1 MATPKPQRTP
11 EQIEDIILRKIFLVT
26 LSDSMD
32 TDSRI
37 VYLELTAA
45 EILSEGKD
53 LKLSRDLM
61 ERVLIDRLSGSFQS
75 AEPAFQYLI
84 NSYRRAYEEGKKI
97 GNMKDKN
104 LRSDMESVVRQGKKL
119 LVSYCR
125 IHLANPDCF
134 GANDVPNKNK
144 LSVSPLLPFIFS
156 EVGGGLDGFGTSS
169 SSGGVQCPP
178 GFLKEFFE
186 EADFDSLDPILRGL
200 YENLRGSILNVSALG
215 NFQQPLRALL
225 YLLSFPVGARS
236 LVNHPWWIPKGVYLN
251 GRVIEMTSILGPFFH
266 VSALPDHTIFKSQ
279 PDVGQQCFSEASTR
293 RPADLLSS
301 FTTIKTVMKSLYKD
315 LGDVLLALLKNTE
328 TRENVLEYLAEV
340 INKNSSRAHIQVE
353 PLSCASS
360 GMFVNLG
367 AVMLRLC
374 DPFLDGSLTKRDKID
389 PKYVFY
395 SNRLDLRSLTALH
408 ASSEEIS
415 QWINKDNPGS
425 IDGSRQHSDG
435 ENHLLQSQEATSS
448 SSIASEPSLLNVN
461 PASSGGGG
469 KSKYTFICEC
479 FFMTARVLNLGL
491 LKSFSDFKHLVQD
504 ISRAEDALATLK
516 AMLGQTPSSQLE
528 LDISRL
534 EKEIETY
541 SQEKLCYEAQILR
554 DVDLIQ
560 HALSFYRLM
569 VVWLVGLV
577 GGFKMPLPLTCPM
590 EFACM
595 PEHFVE
601 DAMELLIFASR
612 IPKALDGVVLVCCIL
627 YFGTLCPLYFN
638 LALFALCFL
647 SKPIS
652 HVKDFFCGLSVWQ
665 DDFMNIIIMFMGS
678 PNFIRNPYLRA
689 KMVEVLN
696 CWMPRRSG
704 SSSATATLF
713 EGHQMSLEYLV
724 RNLLKLY
731 VDIEFTGSH
740 TQFYDK
746 FNIRHN
752 IAELLEYLWQVPS
765 HRNAWTQIA
774 KEEEKGVYLN
784 FLNFL
789 INDSIYLLDE
799 SLNKILELKEIEA
812 EMSNTAEWE
821 RRPAQERQERTR
833 LFHSQEN
840 IIRIDMKLANEDVSM
855 LAFTSEQIV
864 VPFLLPEMVERVASM
879 LNYFLLQLV
888 GPQRKSLTLK
898 DPEKYEFRPKQLLKQ
913 IVRIYVHLAR
923 GDKENI
929 FPAAISSDGRSY
941 NEQLF
946 SAAADV
952 LRKIGEDM
960 RVIQEFIGLG
970 AKAKAAA
977 SQAMDTEATL
987 GEIPDEFLDPIQ
999 YTLMKDPVILPSSR
1013 ITVDRPVIQ
1022 RHLLSDS
1029 TDPFNRSHL
1038 TANMLIPDT
1047 ELKARIEDF
1056 IMSQELKRR
1065 GEGLNIQS
1073 IKDTIQTTNGEMLID

>member
-1 MATPKPQRTP
+1 MATTRKPQRSP
-11 EQIEDIILRKIFLVT
+11 EEIEDIILRKIFMVS
-26 LSDSMD
+26 LSDSSD
-32 TDSRI
+32 PRI

-45 EILSEGKD
+45 EILSESKE
-53 LKLSRDLM
+53 LRLSTDLM
-61 ERVLIDRLSGSFQS
+61 ERILIDRLSGNFPSS
-75 AEPAFQYLI
+75 VEPPFQYLVGC
-84 NSYRRAYEEGKKI
+84 YRRAYDEGKKI
-97 GNMKDKN
+97 GSIKDQN
-104 LRSDMESVVRQGKKL
+104 IRSQMESVVKQAKKL
-119 LVSYCR
+119 CVSYCR
-125 IHLANPDCF
+125 IHLGNPELF
-134 GANDVPNKNK
+134 PNNDNSSK
-144 LSVSPLLPFIFS
+144 SPLLQLLFS
-156 EVGGGLDGFGTSS
+156 EVSSSMDGFGSS
-169 SSGGVQCPP
+169 SSGGTQCPP
-178 GFLKEFFE
+178 GFLE
-186 EADFDSLDPILRGL
+186 ELFRDSDFDSLDPILKGL
-200 YENLRGSILNVSALG
+200 YEDLRGSVIKVSALG

-225 YLLSFPVGARS
+225 YLLNFPVAAKS
-236 LVNHPWWIPKGVYLN
+236 LVNHLWWIPKGVYLN

-266 VSALPDHTIFKSQ
+266 VSALLDHTIFKTQ

-293 RPADLLSS
+293 RQADLLSS
-301 FTTIKTVMKSLYKD
+301 FTTIKTVTNNLYD
-315 LGDVLLALLKNTE
+315 GLSELLRSLLKNTD

-340 INKNSSRAHIQVE
+340 INKNSSRAHIQVD

-360 GMFVNLG
+360 GMFVNLS

-374 DPFLDGSLTKRDKID
+374 EPFLDANLTKRDKID
-389 PKYVFY
+389 PKYVFH
-395 SNRLDLRSLTALH
+395 SNRLDLSGLTALH
-408 ASSEEIS
+408 ASSEEVAE
-415 QWINKDNPGS
+415 WLNKQKLGKL
-425 IDGSRQHSDG
+425 DGSRQHTDG
-435 ENHLLQSQEATSS
+435 ENRLLQSQEATSS
-448 SSIASEPSLLNVN
+448 GSSD
-461 PASSGGGG
+461 
-469 KSKYTFICEC
+469 KTKYPFICEC
-479 FFMTARVLNLGL
+479 FFMTARVLHLGL
-491 LKSFSDFKHLVQD
+491 LKAFSDFKHLVQD
-504 ISRAEDALATLK
+504 IQRCEDTLSTLK
-516 AMLGQTPSSQLE
+516 DMQGQNPTRALE
-528 LDISRL
+528 RDISRL
-534 EKEIETY
+534 EKEIELY

-554 DVDLIQ
+554 DGTLIQ
-560 HALSFYRLM
+560 SALSFYRLM

-577 GGFKMPLPLTCPM
+577 GGFKMPLPSSCPM
-590 EFACM
+590 EFASM
-595 PEHFVE
+595 PEHFLE

-612 IPKALDGVVLVCCIL
+612 IPKALDGVLL
-627 YFGTLCPLYFN
+627 
-638 LALFALCFL
+638 
-647 SKPIS
+647 
-652 HVKDFFCGLSVWQ
+652 
-665 DDFMNIIIMFMGS
+665 DDFMNFIIMFMGS

-704 SSSATATLF
+704 SSNTATLF
-713 EGHQMSLEYLV
+713 EGHQLSLEFLV

-765 HRNAWTQIA
+765 HRNAWRQIA

-799 SLNKILELKEIEA
+799 SLNKILELKELEA

-855 LAFTSEQIV
+855 LAFTSEQIT

-913 IVRIYVHLAR
+913 IVYIYVHLAR
-923 GDKENI
+923 GDTENI
-929 FPAAISSDGRSY
+929 FPAAISKDGRSY

-952 LRKIGEDM
+952 LRRIGEDG
-960 RVIQEFIGLG
+960 RVILEFTELG
-970 AKAKAAA
+970 AKAKVAA
-977 SQAMDTEATL
+977 SEAMDTEAAL

-1013 ITVDRPVIQ
+1013 ITVDRHVIQ
-1022 RHLLSDS
+1022 RHLLSDN

-1038 TANMLIPDT
+1038 TADMLISNT
-1047 ELKARIEDF
+1047 ELKARIEEF
-1056 IMSQELKRR
+1056 IKSQERKKH
-1065 GEGLNIQS
+1065 GENLNMES
-1073 IKDTIQTTNGEMLID
+1073 VKVTIQTTNSEMLID

>member
-11 EQIEDIILRKIFLVT
+11 EEIEDIILRKIFLVT
-26 LSDSMD
+26 LKENPSSSDP
-32 TDSRI
+32 RV
-37 VYLELTAA
+37 VYLEMAAA
-45 EILSEGKD
+45 EILSEGKS
-53 LKLSRDLM
+53 LLLSRDLM
-61 ERVLIDRLSGSFQS
+61 ERVLIDRLSGEFPNS
-75 AEPAFQYLI
+75 EPPFNYLI
-84 NSYRRAYEEGKKI
+84 GCYKRAHEEIKKI
-97 GNMKDKN
+97 SNMKDRT
-104 LRSDMESVVRQGKKL
+104 LRSEMESAAKQAKKL
-119 LVSYCR
+119 AVSYAR
-125 IHLANPDCF
+125 IHLGNPDLF
-134 GANDVPNKNK
+134 SNGGLRDDK
-144 LSVSPLLPFIFS
+144 SSSSPLFPLLFA
-156 EVGGGLDGFGTSS
+156 EVSSGVMLDGFGGNDFG
-169 SSGGVQCPP
+169 SGVDCPP
-178 GFLKEFFE
+178 GFLDEFFKDS
-186 EADFDSLDPILRGL
+186 DFDTLDPILKGL
-200 YENLRGSILNVSALG
+200 YEDLRGSVLKVSALG
-215 NFQQPLRALL
+215 NFQQPLRALS
-225 YLLSFPVGARS
+225 YLVKLPVGAKS

-293 RPADLLSS
+293 RAADLLSS
-301 FTTIKTVMKSLYKD
+301 FTTIKTLMNNLYND
-315 LGDVLLALLKNTE
+315 LADVLLCLLRNPE
-328 TRENVLEYLAEV
+328 TRDSVLEYLAEV
-340 INKNSSRAHIQVE
+340 INKNASRAHLQVD
-353 PLSCASS
+353 PISCASS
-360 GMFVNLG
+360 GMFVNLS
-367 AVMLRLC
+367 AVMLRLAE
-374 DPFLDGSLTKRDKID
+374 PFLDANLTKRDKID
-389 PKYVFY
+389 STYVFN
-395 SNRLDLRSLTALH
+395 SNCLDLRGLTALH
-408 ASSEEIS
+408 ATSEEVAE
-415 QWINKDNPGS
+415 WIDKVNPVKT
-425 IDGSRQHSDG
+425 DGSGLNRDG
-435 ENHLLQSQEATSS
+435 ENGLRQMQEASTSGS
-448 SSIASEPSLLNVN
+448 TLNVK
-461 PASSGGGG
+461 PTRSSVE
-469 KSKYTFICEC
+469 KAKYPFICEC

-491 LKSFSDFKHLVQD
+491 LKAFSDFKHLVQD
-504 ISRAEDALATLK
+504 ISRSEDALSTLK
-516 AMLGQTPSSQLE
+516 AMQGQTPSAQLE
-528 LDISRL
+528 LEISRL
-534 EKEIETY
+534 EKEIELY

-554 DVDLIQ
+554 DGVLIQ
-560 HALSFYRLM
+560 RALSFYRLM

-577 GGFKMPLPLTCPM
+577 GGFKMPLPSTCPM
-590 EFACM
+590 EFASM

-612 IPKALDGVVLVCCIL
+612 IPKALDGVIL
-627 YFGTLCPLYFN
+627 
-638 LALFALCFL
+638 
-647 SKPIS
+647 
-652 HVKDFFCGLSVWQ
+652 
-665 DDFMNIIIMFMGS
+665 DDFMNFIIMFMGS
-678 PNFIRNPYLRA
+678 PQFIKNPYLRA

-704 SSSATATLF
+704 SSATSALF
-713 EGHQMSLEYLV
+713 EGHQLSLEYLV

-765 HRNAWTQIA
+765 HRNAWKQIA

-799 SLNKILELKEIEA
+799 SLNKILELKELEA

-855 LAFTSEQIV
+855 LAFTSEQITA
-864 VPFLLPEMVERVASM
+864 PFLLPEMVERVANM

-898 DPEKYEFRPKQLLKQ
+898 DPEKYEFRPKELLKQ

-923 GDKENI
+923 GDAKNI
-929 FPAAISSDGRSY
+929 FPSAISSDGRSY

-952 LRKIGEDM
+952 LQRIGEDG
-960 RVIQEFIGLG
+960 RIIQDFIELG

-977 SQAMDTEATL
+977 SEAMDTEAAL
-987 GEIPDEFLDPIQ
+987 GDIPDEFLDPIQ

-1013 ITVDRPVIQ
+1013 ITLDRPVIQ

-1038 TANMLIPDT
+1038 TAEMLIPNT
-1047 ELKARIEDF
+1047 ELKARIEEF
-1056 IMSQELKRR
+1056 IRSQELKRR
-1065 GEGLNIQS
+1065 GEGLNMQS
-1073 IKDTIQTTNGEMLID
+1073 SKGAMLID

>member
-104 LRSDMESVVRQGKKL
+104 LRSDMESVVRQAKKL

-134 GANDVPNKNK
+134 SANDAPNNK
-144 LSVSPLLPFIFS
+144 SSVSPLLPFIFS
-156 EVGGGLDGFGTSS
+156 EVGGGLDGFGSSS

-293 RPADLLSS
+293 RSADLLSS

-425 IDGSRQHSDG
+425 IDGSRPDSDG

-448 SSIASEPSLLNVN
+448 SNIASEPSLLNVN
-461 PASSGGGG
+461 PTSSGGGG

-516 AMLGQTPSSQLE
+516 AMRGQTPSSQLE

-554 DVDLIQ
+554 DGDLIQ

-612 IPKALDGVVLVCCIL
+612 IPKALDGVVL
-627 YFGTLCPLYFN
+627 
-638 LALFALCFL
+638 
-647 SKPIS
+647 
-652 HVKDFFCGLSVWQ
+652 
-665 DDFMNIIIMFMGS
+665 DDFMNFIIMFMGS

-923 GDKENI
+923 GDKENN

-960 RVIQEFIGLG
+960 RVIQEFIELG

-1038 TANMLIPDT
+1038 TADMLIPDI
-1047 ELKARIEDF
+1047 ELKARIEEF